1 MDIKAILNET
11 KILNEQRWRIME
23 KLNQALTSLKGIYSQ
38 VEGDRGISSDMD
50 FDDIALKL
58 EIILDEIQGEIE
70 VNFEVDKDW
79 SAAV

>member
-23 KLNQALTSLKGIYSQ
+23 KLNQALTSLKWIYSQ